1 MLFLIECKI
10 SVKAS
15 TDVIYVPDHYPTIQ
29 DAINHASD
37 GDTIFV
43 RARTYYENVVVNKSI
58 SLVGENRDSTI
69 IDGSNKGSVISIK
82 ANNVNISGFTIRHSG
97 NEYSDSGIYVDH
109 SSGNKINSN
118 SITSNS
124 AGISLYYSGSNVIS
138 GNTISL
144 NNYDGI
150 VFYSSSSNIVSDNSI
165 TSNNGGISLYYSGSN
180 VISGNTISL
189 NNYDGIVFYYSG
201 NNMVFGN
208 TISLNNNYGMYLAL
222 YSDNN
227 IIYFNNFN
235 NAFQAWSDSKNV
247 WDNRK
252 EGNYWSDYTGV
263 DLYSGP
269 NQNETGSDGIGDTPY
284 KKIDKNN
291 VDNYPLMGMFSY
303 FTVTFEGKTY
313 YVTIICNSTV
323 SEFRFEVGPET
334 GNRIVRFDVSS
345 KGNTVGFCRI
355 TVPTGLM
362 SYPYI
367 VLVGAEE
374 IVPTL
379 LDISNDTYAY
389 LYFTYIHGSQTV
401 TIISSKTLR
410 LYNELYSELLDK
422 HVKLQMDLHN
432 LNVTYHDFLANYSIL
447 LGNYSQL
454 QEDYQDLFGSYQK
467 HLLDYTENVRNIRNL
482 MYVFAATTA
491 IFLIT
496 TIYLSKHAHTDKTRV
511 RNLSS

>member
-29 DAINHASD
+29 DAINHAGD

-69 IDGSNKGSVISIK
+69 IDGSNEGSVISIK

-144 NNYDGI
+144 NNYGGV
-150 VFYSSSSNIVSDNSI
+150 VFYSSGSNIVSDNNI

-208 TISLNNNYGMYLAL
+208 TISSNNNYGMYLAL

-235 NAFQAWSDSKNV
+235 NAFQVWSDSTNV
-247 WDNRK
+247 WDDGD
-252 EGNYWSDYTGV
+252 EGNYWSDYRGQDLNGDGV
-263 DLYSGP
+263 G
-269 NQNETGSDGIGDTPY
+269 ETAYI
-284 KKIDKNN
+284 IDVRNK
-291 VDNYPLMGMFSY
+291 DSHPLMGMFADFIVSL
-303 FTVTFEGKTY
+303 EGKTY

-334 GNRIVRFDVSS
+334 GNKIVRFNVAS

-355 TVPTGLM
+355 MVPTGLM

-379 LDISNDTYAY
+379 LDISNDTYAH
-389 LYFTYIHGSQTV
+389 LYFTYVHGSQTV

-410 LYNELYSELLDK
+410 LYNELYSELLDI
-422 HVKLQMDLHN
+422 HVKLQMDFHN
-432 LNVTYHDFLANYSIL
+432 LNVTYYDFLANYSIL

-467 HLLDYTENVRNIRNL
+467 HVLDYTENVSNVRNL

-491 IFLIT
+491 IFIIT
-496 TIYLSKHAHTDKTRV
+496 TIYLSKHAHTGKTSR
-511 RNLSS
+511 R